1 MRIAIV
7 YWVLAAV
14 FIVVA
19 LAVPR
24 LRVVGIA
31 GGIALGLMLGWG
43 MLQRWVGQDP
53 PDLPARGQPSTPTT
67 AVTAIEPGQIVATE
81 LRLSGNGAPFEL
93 RGRVRNTSSDMRL
106 KSFTLAVVRR
116 DCYEG
121 ALDPSGCVILWQGR
135 QWVGQGLEPG
145 EEREFQSSFWA
156 RGEVARVR
164 GTVRDEI
171 QLVAAEGEPVDKT
184 KE

>member
-1 MRIAIV
+1 V

-14 FIVVA
+14 FIVIA

-31 GGIALGLMLGWG
+31 GGVVLSLMLGWG
-43 MLQRWVGQDP
+43 MTQRWFVQEA
-53 PDLPARGQPSTPTT
+53 PDQSVRGQPSTPTL
-67 AVTAIEPGQIVATE
+67 AVAAIEPERIVATE
-81 LRLSGNGAPFEL
+81 LRLSGSGAPFEL
-93 RGRVRNTSSDMRL
+93 HGRVRNTASDMRL

-116 DCYEG
+116 DCYAG
-121 ALDPSGCVILWQGR
+121 ALDPSGCVVLWQGR
-135 QWVGQGLEPG
+135 QWVEQRLDPG

-171 QLVAAEGEPVDKT
+171 ELVAAEGEPANKPDNQGR
-184 KE
+184 